1 MILWRLGET
10 RLSEFVTTLQR
21 TLFWP
26 PVLSCLIGTSP
37 CPTLATYAS
46 LCQPGRFINTRWPG
60 YLSCTQIT
68 SQVHCRRNCIVPSI
82 IYSQTT
88 SSRNQKTYHTHQL
101 TRTKCSLLSSP
112 QSSLPAVRCFPGRG
126 LCPANKSF
134 SRCSGVCFT
143 CAGSWGSPK
152 PSKYMY
158 IKLSSVYTDIIY
170 SPVKPLL

>member
-26 PVLSCLIGTSP
+26 PVLSCLIWTSP

-88 SSRNQKTYHTHQL
+88 SSRNQKTIIL
-101 TRTKCSLLSSP
+101 T
-112 QSSLPAVRCFPGRG
+112 SSLEQNA
-126 LCPANKSF
+126 A
-134 SRCSGVCFT
+134 
-143 CAGSWGSPK
+143 
-152 PSKYMY
+152 
-158 IKLSSVYTDIIY
+158 Y
-170 SPVKPLL
+170 SPHLNRHCLQYVAFQVAVYIQLMNLSAAVLVSASPVPVVGVLQSLVSIFTLK